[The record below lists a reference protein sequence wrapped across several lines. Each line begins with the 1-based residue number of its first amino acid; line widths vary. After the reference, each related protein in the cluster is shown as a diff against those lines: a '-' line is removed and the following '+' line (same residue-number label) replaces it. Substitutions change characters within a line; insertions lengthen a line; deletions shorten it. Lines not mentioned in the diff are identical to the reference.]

1 MTIEIKVRESG
12 QTGRENDLDENNKY
26 EKETSL
32 AEKGRACELQGREV
46 DGCRGH
52 CRDNLGND
60 FMDRY
65 GRRWIGI
72 GKGVQWIGKGAA
84 WISVDTR
91 VD

>member
-1 MTIEIKVRESG
+1 MALVS
-12 QTGRENDLDENNKY
+12 Y
-26 EKETSL
+26 
-32 AEKGRACELQGREV
+32 
-46 DGCRGH
+46 